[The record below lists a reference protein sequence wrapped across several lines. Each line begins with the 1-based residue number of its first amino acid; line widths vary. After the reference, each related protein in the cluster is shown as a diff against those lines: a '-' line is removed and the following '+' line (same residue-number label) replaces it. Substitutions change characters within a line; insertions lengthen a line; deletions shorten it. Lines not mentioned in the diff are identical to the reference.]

1 MKMYKVIDAAISDIM
16 KSYESGKPSTW
27 HPATDNDMHLWFMYD
42 SFAAVRVPDEMDAF
56 DSDMLAKL
64 SQHTLHNLTNLIR
77 MQVDEKEVGYEAA
90 VPDTLDAR
98 KTLYRYQDEEGF
110 YCYLNGKL
118 QKIVEWLDDGT
129 GGKCPIFYH
138 KGCFR
143 MYNDKNEVIAILMG
157 VKRRGDRNE

>member
-1 MKMYKVIDAAISDIM
+1 MKMYKIIEAAISDIM
-16 KSYESGKPSTW
+16 KCREVGKSSTW
-27 HPATDNDMHLWFMYD
+27 RVAMDNDFHLWFMYD
-42 SFAAVRVPDEMDAF
+42 NFAAVRVPDEMDAF
-56 DSDMLAKL
+56 DSDKLAEFSGHKL
-64 SQHTLHNLTNLIR
+64 VNLTNMIR
-77 MQVDEKEVGYEAA
+77 MQVDEKEVGYDAE

-98 KTLYRYQDEEGF
+98 KTLHRYQDEEGF

-143 MYNDKNEVIAILMG
+143 MYNDKNEVIAILMS
-157 VKRRGDRNE
+157 VKRGGDRNE